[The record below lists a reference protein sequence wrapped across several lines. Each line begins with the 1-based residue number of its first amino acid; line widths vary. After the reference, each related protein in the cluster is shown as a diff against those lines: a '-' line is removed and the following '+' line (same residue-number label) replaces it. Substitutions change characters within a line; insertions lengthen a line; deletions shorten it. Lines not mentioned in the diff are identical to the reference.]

1 MEILM
6 RISFANL
13 ELPAT
18 GVLVVFATATG
29 KKTKLSETAAK
40 LDAEAG
46 GAVSRAIKA
55 SRFKGHKEQ
64 TLTLFA
70 LDSCKLERVVLVGLG
85 KAQDIDDLRMQAIG
99 GEVYASLSN
108 APSTNAKIAV
118 DEIEGCEMTG
128 AEMAADAA
136 YGAVL
141 RSYRFDKYR
150 TKLEAD
156 KKPVLKSMCFLSNRV
171 AVARTAYAVHAKV
184 AEGVFMT
191 RDLVSEPPNVL
202 FPASL
207 AARARELSKLGV
219 KVEVLGAVQMKKLG
233 MGALLGVAQGSVKE
247 AHMVVMRWNGA
258 PRPRKGKKLEAPIA
272 FVGKGVTFDSGGISI
287 KPSAGMEDMKWDM
300 GGSGVVIGLMRA
312 LAGRKA
318 KCDVVGVVGLVE
330 NMPGGNAQR
339 PGDIVTS
346 MSGQTIEVLNT
357 DAEGRLVLAD
367 ALHYT
372 IDRFKPRFVVN
383 LATLTG
389 AIIIALGNEHAGLF
403 SNNDQLSERLLKAG
417 EDVDEKV
424 WRFPLHDTY
433 DKMIESGVADM
444 QNIGSRGA
452 GSITAAQFLK
462 RFVGKTPW
470 SHLDIAGV
478 TWSVKDKPTVPKGGT
493 AFGVRLLNRLVANHY
508 EGK

>member
-1 MEILM
+1 M
-6 RISFANL
+6 RISFANP

-18 GVLVVFATATG
+18 GVLVVFATAAG
-29 KKTKLSETAAK
+29 KKSKLSETAAK
-40 LDAEAG
+40 LDAETG

-55 SRFKGHKEQ
+55 SRFKGDKGQ
-64 TLTLFA
+64 ILTLLA
-70 LDSCKLERVVLVGLG
+70 LGGCKLERVMLVGLG
-85 KAQDIDDLRMQAIG
+85 KAKEIDDLRMQATG
-99 GEVYASLSN
+99 GEVYASLSS
-108 APSTNAKIAV
+108 APATSASIAIDAV
-118 DEIEGCEMTG
+118 DGCEMT
-128 AEMAADAA
+128 AAAMAAEAA

-141 RSYRFDKYR
+141 RTYRFDKYR

-156 KKPVLKSMCFLSNRV
+156 KKPALKSMQFLCARS
-171 AVARTAYAVHAKV
+171 AAARTAYASHAKV

-191 RDLVSEPPNVL
+191 RDLVSEPANVL
-202 FPASL
+202 FPKSL
-207 AARARELSKLGV
+207 AARARELTKLGV
-219 KVEVLGAVQMKKLG
+219 EVEVLGAAQMKKLG
-233 MGALLGVAQGSVKE
+233 MGALLGVAQGSVHE
-247 AHMVVMRWNGA
+247 AQMVVMHWNGA
-258 PRPRKGKKLEAPIA
+258 PRPGKGKKVEPPIA
-272 FVGKGVTFDSGGISI
+272 FVGKGVTFDSGGISL
-287 KPSAGMEDMKWDM
+287 KPGAGMEDMKWDM

-346 MSGQTIEVLNT
+346 MSGQTIEILNT

-389 AIIIALGNEHAGLF
+389 AVIVALGNEYAGLF
-403 SNNDQLSERLLKAG
+403 SNNDQLSERLSKAG
-417 EDVDEKV
+417 EEVNEKL
-424 WRFPLHDTY
+424 WRFPLHDAY
-433 DKMIESGVADM
+433 DKMINSDAADM
-444 QNIGSRGA
+444 QNIGGRSA

-478 TWSVKDKPTVPKGGT
+478 TWSKEDKPTVPKGGT
-493 AFGVRLLNRLVANHY
+493 AFGVRLLDRLVANHY